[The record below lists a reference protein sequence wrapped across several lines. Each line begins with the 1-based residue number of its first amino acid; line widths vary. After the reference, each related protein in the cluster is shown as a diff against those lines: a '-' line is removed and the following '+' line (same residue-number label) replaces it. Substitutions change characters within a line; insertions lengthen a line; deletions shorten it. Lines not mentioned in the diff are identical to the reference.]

1 MWSGGLILWIYPSL
15 NREIRCWSGIATLFY
30 LLLIFL
36 VFGARAETPPLRPD
50 ATAPQSLWVFVF
62 PVVIAVSLI
71 ASVWLL
77 APISARCRR
86 SCYLVLTIS
95 NALFC
100 LLMQQPEVATLLVI
114 VAGILGKRLI
124 HAWRVKEA
132 ESVRD
137 RLTEFLEFTESATP
151 PPHQT
156 RWGESRWGEFL
167 LLGIVTFGMA
177 FALLGPLFETST
189 RETDL
194 ITSRHRRTFSPVPAR
209 IQQLLDRKHPSP
221 PQISLTEQLLSL
233 RPDLV
238 AMVAVVIFLYLAM
251 STSHSPG
258 AIEAVPDAP
267 LPPNLITEDES

>member
-36 VFGARAETPPLRPD
+36 VFRARAETPPLRPD
-50 ATAPQSLWVFVF
+50 AIAPQSLWVFVF

-77 APISARCRR
+77 GPISDLCRR
-86 SCYLVLTIS
+86 SGYVMLTIS

-114 VAGILGKRLI
+114 VAGIMGKRLI
-124 HAWRVKEA
+124 HAWRAKVA

-137 RLTEFLEFTESATP
+137 RLHEFLQFTQPATP

-156 RWGESRWGEFL
+156 RWGEFL
-167 LLGIVTFGMA
+167 LLGIATFGMA
-177 FALLGPLFETST
+177 IALLGPVFETST

-209 IQQLLDRKHPSP
+209 IQQLLDRKHPSA
-221 PQISLTEQLLSL
+221 QRISLTEQLLSL

-238 AMVAVVIFLYLAM
+238 AMMAVVIFLYLAM
-251 STSHSPG
+251 SSSHSPG

-267 LPPNLITEDES
+267 LPPNLITEEKS